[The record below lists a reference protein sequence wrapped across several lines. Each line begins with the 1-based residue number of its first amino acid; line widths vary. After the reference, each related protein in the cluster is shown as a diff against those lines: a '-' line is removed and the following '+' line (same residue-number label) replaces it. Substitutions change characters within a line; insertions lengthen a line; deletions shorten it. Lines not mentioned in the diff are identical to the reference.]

1 MTKKIDKKWDR
12 VNKSNLR
19 AKLLD
24 VNGWIRKA
32 DELIYSASLLEPKI
46 IQIWDNLKSVFHGE
60 DARPGSTGYIGTF
73 FMLYAFAIENSLK
86 AKIILKNR
94 IKFRKY
100 VEQRGKLPEELKSHD
115 LFTLAKSLDIQID
128 SSEEDL
134 LRRLSRSAVWAGR
147 YPVPLFSKELGGQ
160 QYSNGN
166 IYNDSVYKRID
177 IEKIKKL
184 FEKIK
189 LAN

>member
-1 MTKKIDKKWDR
+1 MKKKIDKKWHK
-12 VNKSNLR
+12 VNQSNLR
-19 AKLLD
+19 ARLLD

-60 DARPGSTGYIGTF
+60 DAIPGSTGYIGTF
-73 FMLYAFAIENSLK
+73 FMLYAFAIENILK
-86 AKIILKNR
+86 AQIILKNR

-100 VEQRGKLPEELKSHD
+100 VEKRGRLPKELKSHD
-115 LFTLAKSLDIQID
+115 LFKLANSLDIQINA
-128 SSEEDL
+128 SEEDL

-147 YPVPLFSKELGGQ
+147 YPVPIFSKELGGQ

-166 IYNDSVYKRID
+166 IHNDSVYKRID
-177 IEKIKKL
+177 IEKIKEL
-184 FEKIK
+184 IEKIK
-189 LAN
+189 LSL